1 MSVEIAPEFVSPES
15 LSDDDIDEDKARHCL
30 ELINCTVFKS
40 CGICK
45 LRTTLSAYIVDG
57 WYRLGLR
64 RGDAEV
70 AYSRKLQSCAHRNT
84 SILVLASCR
93 FIAVFI
99 IFTSIKVEFLLHPL
113 RLVLL
118 SCTRDLFLL
127 VGVWWEFVNPKISMN
142 GANCKC
148 FTTRDSCMTHYTAHG
163 QTISRYDVKG
173 GRRPASNVQ
182 PAIPKLSAF
191 LVIVSSHH
199 KSEDN
204 KVSQSRRIS
213 LK

>member
-30 ELINCTVFKS
+30 KFINCTVFKS

-45 LRTTLSAYIVDG
+45 LRTTLSAYSVDG

-84 SILVLASCR
+84 SILALATCR

-113 RLVLL
+113 RLVML
-118 SCTRDLFLL
+118 SCTRDLFF
-127 VGVWWEFVNPKISMN
+127 GVWWEFVNPKKSMN

-148 FTTRDSCMTHYTAHG
+148 FKTRDSCMTHYTAHG
-163 QTISRYDVKG
+163 QTFFPVLTQKAERVQ
-173 GRRPASNVQ
+173 RPTSN
-182 PAIPKLSAF
+182 PKL
-191 LVIVSSHH
+191 LRVQ
-199 KSEDN
+199 
-204 KVSQSRRIS
+204 QS
-213 LK
+213 